1 MTLEK
6 FIKENRRQIDRVIK
20 RMLPKVKPINDAER
34 KVLILNERNLLLWVE
49 AQGVKIDG
57 EWESGYQYD
66 SLLSRLVRGEGE
78 SNQVERSSLRGSRRL
93 VIEPEWKEEEQINT
107 RDSSEKDPESLK
119 SVLYYD
125 DLPRHFTERAKELF
139 PVVKK
144 LFPGLSLKDW
154 INGFKYDLYPEMELA
169 KWEDEVKHYLNE
181 IERKKVSPRMN
192 KSIWTRILRRMN
204 KEKYVEGLS
213 QENEE
218 RG

>member
-181 IERKKVSPRMN
+181 IERKKVSPRIN